1 MDIHWVST
9 GEKTKTKPNPNPI
22 SFGART
28 RKSWVKIIPE
38 PESARPETRGYPT
51 RTHPV
56 AIPNEQAINLIADDL
71 EKNRETYTEMISHT
85 IAMVFGFES

>member
-9 GEKTKTKPNPNPI
+9 GEKPKPKPNPI

-38 PESARPETRGYPT
+38 PEPARPETRGYPT
-51 RTHPV
+51 RNQTI
-56 AIPNEQAINLIADDL
+56 AIP
-71 EKNRETYTEMISHT
+71 K
-85 IAMVFGFES
+85 